1 MIRDTDILDYLSGLS
16 TERFSGTVYRA
27 TRTGL
32 NPTTPSTSGGR
43 WMLRE
48 STAVLY
54 TSTVRDGAMAELS
67 FHLGMLTPLP
77 AKQMVLHGLQIET
90 KKTIRIGRK
99 DFLALGIDDNK
110 FAEIAYDR
118 AQLIGDAAA
127 FLGYDGILVPSAR
140 WTCENL
146 VVICDNHDISLPI
159 DLVSSEDVDWQAW
172 ARAHGFITTP

>member
-1 MIRDTDILDYLSGLS
+1 
-16 TERFSGTVYRA
+16 
-27 TRTGL
+27 
-32 NPTTPSTSGGR
+32 
-43 WMLRE
+43 MLRE

-146 VVICDNHDISLPI
+146 VAKSHRYSNTQVSALVEHRMLEGCCAGEMEGARRATGIFPARDRAPGAADGRI
-159 DLVSSEDVDWQAW
+159 DPRLAL
-172 ARAHGFITTP
+172 RAHACCSVVGFG